1 MEVLILKKVGI
12 IQSNYIPWKGYFDF
26 INMVNEFVLYDD
38 VQYSKNDWRNRNK
51 IKTPKGAIWLT
62 IPVEYH
68 FPQLIKDTKIA
79 DPKWNIK
86 HWQTIKQFYRLSP
99 FFKDYESLFEETYLS
114 CKEKYLSEVNF
125 KFITLINQ
133 ILNIKTKITW
143 SMEFDVPSNLR
154 KTERL
159 LFVLKKIGATHYL
172 SGPAAKAYL
181 DVELLNKEG
190 IQVEW
195 MDYSGYPEYPQLWPP
210 FVHEVSIIDLIFNT
224 GPEAPKYMKSFK
236 ITRGD

>member
-1 MEVLILKKVGI
+1 VKVGI

-26 INMVNEFVLYDD
+26 INSVDIFVLYDD
-38 VQYSKNDWRNRNK
+38 VQYTRRDWRNRNL
-51 IKTPKGAIWLT
+51 IKSPNGLIWLT
-62 IPVEYH
+62 IPVIDNYA
-68 FPQLIKDTKIA
+68 QTLIKDVKIA
-79 DPKWNIK
+79 DNRWNER
-86 HWQTIKQFYRLSP
+86 HWKTIRQFYSKAKY
-99 FFKDYESLFEETYLS
+99 FSYYKDLLESTYLT
-114 CKEKYLSEVNF
+114 CREEFLSEVNY
-125 KFITLINQ
+125 KFLKLVCD
-133 ILNIKTKITW
+133 ILNIKTKIIF
-143 SMEFDVPSNLR
+143 SVDLNVPSELR

-159 LFVLKKIGATHYL
+159 LFILKKLGATHYL
-172 SGPAAKAYL
+172 SGPAAKSYL